1 MESLERSDGQEAYR
15 TGGVMDYQG
24 KSVILLLLFLGISA
38 FVLPD
43 RSKEKSFLQ
52 EDILSF
58 PPVNLQATQ
67 ETKELLYL
75 LYYLKGQYTL
85 AGQHN
90 YLEEPELYTN
100 MVTDE
105 IDQTPALHG
114 YELGAILGQSSKDI
128 RKQRQKVVDSAIR
141 TDQAGGIVTITYH
154 AHLPGEC
161 ACWEQVNNGGI
172 SQAEFKKIITPGT
185 DLNKQLLADL
195 DEVAG
200 YLKKLQDAKVPVL
213 WRPYHEMNGGWFW
226 WGKQAEYAQLW
237 EIMYER
243 FTKVHKLNNLLWVWS
258 PSAPND
264 YADPFEPYYVGPLR
278 ADILAV
284 DVYHGEYEQSYHD
297 QLWVLSGGKPIA
309 IGENGELPTS
319 KLLNV
324 KQRQYIWFMTW
335 AAELEEKNGFK
346 DVKELYGSNKVLTIE
361 KMKALE
367 QAIQ

>member
-1 MESLERSDGQEAYR
+1 MNYVRKTVMLLIIFV
-15 TGGVMDYQG
+15 GV
-24 KSVILLLLFLGISA
+24 SA
-38 FVLPD
+38 FILPNS
-43 RSKEKSFLQ
+43 SKEKSFIK
-52 EDILSF
+52 DGIVTF
-58 PPVNLQATQ
+58 PPVNLRATK

-75 LYYLKGQYTL
+75 LYYLKGKYTL

-100 MVTDE
+100 VVTDK
-105 IDQTPALHG
+105 IGQTPALHG
-114 YELGAILGQSSKDI
+114 YELGAILGQSNKDI
-128 RKQRQKVVDSAIR
+128 RKQRQKVIESAIR

-172 SQAEFKKIITPGT
+172 SQEDFKKIITPGT
-185 DLNKQLLADL
+185 ELYKQMIVDM
-195 DEVAG
+195 DEVAI

-213 WRPYHEMNGGWFW
+213 WRPYHEMNGNWFW
-226 WGKQAEYAQLW
+226 WGKQAEYAKLW
-237 EIMYER
+237 EIMFDR

-258 PSAPND
+258 AATPNE

-278 ADILAV
+278 ADILAL
-284 DVYHGEYEQSYHD
+284 DVYHGQYEQSYYD

-319 KLLNV
+319 QLLNM

-335 AAELEEKNGFK
+335 AGELEEKNGFE
-346 DVKELYGSNKVLTIE
+346 DVKKLYESERILTID
-361 KMKALE
+361 KLKALE
-367 QAIQ
+367 QSIP

>member
-1 MESLERSDGQEAYR
+1 
-15 TGGVMDYQG
+15 MDYQG
-24 KSVILLLLFLGISA
+24 KSVILLLLFLGFSA
-38 FVLPD
+38 FILPE
-43 RSKEKSFLQ
+43 RSKENSFMQ

-58 PPVNLQATQ
+58 PPVNLEASQ

-90 YLEEPELYTN
+90 YLEEPDQSSD
-100 MVTDE
+100 MVMDT
-105 IDQTPALHG
+105 IGQTPALHG
-114 YELGAILGQSSKDI
+114 YELGAISGQSSKDI
-128 RKQRQKVVDSAIR
+128 QNQRQKVVDSAIH
-141 TDQAGGIVTITYH
+141 TQQEGGIVTITYH

-172 SQAEFKKIITPGT
+172 SQEEFKKIITPGT
-185 DLNKQLLADL
+185 ELNKKLLADL
-195 DEVAG
+195 DEVAV

-213 WRPYHEMNGGWFW
+213 WRPYHEMNGSWFW

-258 PSAPND
+258 PNAPNEN
-264 YADPFEPYYVGPLR
+264 ADPYEAYYVGPLR

-284 DVYHGEYEQSYHD
+284 DVYNGDYKQSYYD

-309 IGENGELPTS
+309 IGENGELPTPR
-319 KLLNV
+319 LLN
-324 KQRQYIWFMTW
+324 KDQRQYIWFMAW
-335 AAELEEKNGFK
+335 ADELVKKNGLK
-346 DVKELYGSNKVLTIE
+346 DIKKLYESEKVLTIE
-361 KMKALE
+361 KMKILE
-367 QAIQ
+367 QAVH